1 MELYQIRHFVAVV
14 EAGGFT
20 KGAQRVAVSQPAI
33 SASIAKLE
41 AELNV
46 KLLDRQHSEVVLTD
60 AGKRF
65 LEAGRAILRSC
76 HAIKSELKTISRGA
90 PLRIGVMQAISCG
103 EITRFLNAFRDAN
116 PSIAMEIEDGH
127 CDEWCHCEQLFAP
140 LMDGRRDAAIS
151 ILTERIP
158 KGFESRPLFTRRYM
172 LAVRDDHPFAARSS
186 VAIEELDG
194 IPLILPNRCIYLQ
207 NLIDAVASRRIRIRA
222 AYRTDCDD
230 RALALAAAGAG
241 LALVPAP
248 FEMPGVTG
256 VPVLG
261 LDVSRTAGLVWPRDR
276 QSSALRTFLAFA
288 AGYLR
293 ARLPADAP
301 CAFAEPAGP
310 LAGAGPQ
317 ADPRHL
323 EGGGSQAPGL
333 SNSSA

>member
-46 KLLDRQHSEVVLTD
+46 KLLERQHSEVVLTE

-65 LEAGRAILRSC
+65 LDAGRAILRAC
-76 HAIKSELKTISRGA
+76 HAIKSELKNISRGA
-90 PLRIGVMQAISCG
+90 PLRIGLMQTISSG
-103 EITRFLNAFRDAN
+103 EISKFLSAFRDAH
-116 PSIAMEIEDGH
+116 PGIPVEVEDGH

-140 LMDGRRDAAIS
+140 LTEGRRDAAIS

-158 KGFESRPLFTRRYM
+158 PEFDRLPFFTRRYW

-186 VAIEELDG
+186 VAVEELDG
-194 IPLILPNRCIYLQ
+194 VPLILPSRCIYLQ
-207 NLIDAVASRRIRIRA
+207 NLIDAVAARRIQIRA
-222 AYRTDCDD
+222 AYRTDQDD

-256 VPVLG
+256 VPLLG
-261 LDVSRTAGLVWPRDR
+261 LDVSRTVGLVWLRER

-288 AGYLR
+288 DGYLR
-293 ARLPADAP
+293 ACEPADA
-301 CAFAEPAGP
+301 
-310 LAGAGPQ
+310 
-317 ADPRHL
+317 
-323 EGGGSQAPGL
+323 S
-333 SNSSA
+333 

>member
-20 KGAQRVAVSQPAI
+20 KGAQRAAVSQPAI

-46 KLLDRQHSEVVLTD
+46 KLLERQHSEVVLTE

-65 LEAGRAILRSC
+65 LDAGRAILRSC
-76 HAIKSELKTISRGA
+76 QAIKSELKNISRRA
-90 PLRIGVMQAISCG
+90 PLKIGVMQAISSG
-103 EITRFLNAFRDAN
+103 EISRFLNAFRDAN

-140 LMDGRRDAAIS
+140 IMDGRRDAAIS
-151 ILTERIP
+151 ILTEQIP
-158 KGFESRPLFTRRYM
+158 KGFERRPLFTRRYI
-172 LAVRDDHPFAARSS
+172 LAVRDDHPFAVRSS

-194 IPLILPNRCIYLQ
+194 APLILPNRCIYLQ
-207 NLIDAVASRRIRIRA
+207 NLIDAFASRRIRIRA

-230 RALALAAAGAG
+230 RALALAASGAG

-276 QSSALRTFLAFA
+276 QSSALRTFLVFA
-288 AGYLR
+288 ANYAG
-293 ARLPADAP
+293 AREPADAP
-301 CAFAEPAGP
+301 CAFAESAVPA
-310 LAGAGPQ
+310 AGEGHHTDPQ
-317 ADPRHL
+317 
-323 EGGGSQAPGL
+323 ESQESGA
-333 SNSSA
+333 